1 MMNRVQQRW
10 FKDIMAEAT
19 QEECASVLNDRIAEL
34 EAQLAEVNADAT
46 RWQNRWIEA
55 DKQLAE
61 LAKQEPVARATGYYG
76 GRSVVE
82 ALNPAAIIPV
92 GMALYAAPMPV
103 VQQEPVANVFSCRYV
118 AELRIYSSQVH
129 SYLPLASGDSLYAAP
144 VVPDGMAKLRNI
156 ASIAHCG
163 GLVGMSVSDAL
174 TAVRRAT
181 LPYFDTEA
189 TEEQHRAMIA
199 AAQENAAMCGGRNEQ
214 KTSDGA

>member
-1 MMNRVQQRW
+1 MTDEQINLLWDSHKKEWPEIGKTLISPVIFAR
-10 FKDIMAEAT
+10 T
-19 QEECASVLNDRIAEL
+19 
-34 EAQLAEVNADAT
+34 
-46 RWQNRWIEA
+46 IEA
-55 DKQLAE
+55 AVREE
-61 LAKQEPVARATGYYG
+61 LAKQV
-76 GRSVVE
+76 
-82 ALNPAAIIPV
+82 
-92 GMALYAAPMPV
+92 
-103 VQQEPVANVFSCRYV
+103 PVANVFSCRYI

-144 VVPDGMAKLRNI
+144 VVPADMAKLRNI

-199 AAQENAAMCGGRNEQ
+199 AAQEEA
-214 KTSDGA
+214 